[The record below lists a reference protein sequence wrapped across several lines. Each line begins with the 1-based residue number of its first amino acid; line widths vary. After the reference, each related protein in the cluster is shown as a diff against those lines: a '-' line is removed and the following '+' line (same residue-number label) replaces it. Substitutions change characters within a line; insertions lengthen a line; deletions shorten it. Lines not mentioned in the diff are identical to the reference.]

1 MPVDVRRRIA
11 AHVLAALDDKTIA
24 KDWPER
30 PAAPTGVY
38 TFIATLKEQSRK
50 SPITKT

>member
-11 AHVLAALDDKTIA
+11 AHVLAA
-24 KDWPER
+24 
-30 PAAPTGVY
+30 PAGRAHWRY
-38 TFIATLKEQSRK
+38 TFIAALKEQSRK